1 MLLIGYQYIPAC
13 MEGNSGAVIGDM
25 VNADGRLWT
34 FLGGREVCGKC
45 RWFMVGICVFYEGG
59 TRIFFL

>member
-1 MLLIGYQYIPAC
+1 